1 MRLFVVGA
9 VIGDEIGVES
19 GGHLLRLIEL
29 AGLYEVGLSLE
40 ALSEVGAGA
49 HGLVELVELADGL
62 HLEGGAYYTGI
73 SDGFNDV
80 AELVDLS
87 GVFVFLAVVN
97 DVGLLGL
104 FMFVIFGFLLVFL
117 FGLVRLCVGPFHA
130 CFNTIDLAGE
140 HGLPLLVDLELEELL
155 VLLGHP

>member
-9 VIGDEIGVES
+9 VIGGEIVES

-29 AGLYEVGLSLE
+29 AGLDEVGLRLE
-40 ALSEVGAGA
+40 ALSEVGPGA
-49 HGLVELVELADGL
+49 HGLVELVELVGGL

-87 GVFVFLAVVN
+87 GVFVFLAMI
-97 DVGLLGL
+97 DEVGLLGL
-104 FMFVIFGFLLVFL
+104 FMLVIFGFLLVFL
-117 FGLVRLCVGPFHA
+117 LGLVRLCVGLVHA
-130 CFNTIDLAGE
+130 CSETIDLAGE
-140 HGLPLLVDLELEELL
+140 LCLPLLVDLELEELL